1 MTDSAPED
9 RQAGQPGRHKLPAL
23 PCYLNGEYTTLPEAK
38 VSVMDRGFLLGDG
51 VYEMIPAY
59 EGRLF
64 RFDEHM
70 ARLERSLAEL
80 RIANPMTPRQWKDI
94 ALRLLAGHTALT
106 GPGPQAVY
114 VQVTRGVAMREHV
127 MVKGLVPT
135 VFVMVNA
142 AAPVPASQRDQGVA
156 CVTAEDFRWRK
167 AHIKAISL
175 LGSVFARQISADV
188 GAAETI
194 MFRDG
199 SLSEGASSNVWVV
212 KGGTVLGSPRDNL
225 VLEGIRYGLIEDLC
239 RDAGTPFELRRI
251 SRDEVAQADEI
262 ILSSAGKEV
271 LPVTLLDGRP
281 VGNGRPGPIYS
292 KLYEGYQRA
301 KQAQPA

>member
-1 MTDSAPED
+1 MSASANP
-9 RQAGQPGRHKLPAL
+9 RLPAL
-23 PCYLNGEYTTLPEAK
+23 PCYLNGEFTTLPEAK

-64 RFDEHM
+64 RFNEHM
-70 ARLERSLAEL
+70 ARLERSLVEL
-80 RIANPMTPRQWKDI
+80 RIANPMAPAQWKEI
-94 ALRLLAGHTALT
+94 ALRLLAAHAALA
-106 GPGPQAVY
+106 GPGPQAIY
-114 VQVTRGVAMREHV
+114 IQVTRGVAMREHI
-127 MVKGLVPT
+127 MVGGLAPT
-135 VFVMVNA
+135 VFVMANA
-142 AAPVPASQRDQGVA
+142 ATTVPGGQREQGVA

-175 LGSVFARQISADV
+175 LGSVFARQISADL

-199 SLSEGASSNVWVV
+199 FLSEGASSNVWVV
-212 KGGTVLGSPRDNL
+212 KDGTVLGSLRDNL
-225 VLEGIRYGLIEDLC
+225 VLEGIRYGLIEGLC
-239 RDAGTPFELRRI
+239 RDAGITFRLRRI
-251 SRDEVAQADEI
+251 SRDEVVQADEI

-271 LPVTLLDGRP
+271 LPVTLLDGQP
-281 VGNGRPGPIYS
+281 VGNGVPGPIYR

>member
-1 MTDSAPED
+1 MSASAIA
-9 RQAGQPGRHKLPAL
+9 RLPAL
-23 PCYLNGEYTTLPEAK
+23 PCYLNGEFTSLPEAK

-64 RFDEHM
+64 RFNEHM

-80 RIANPMTPRQWKDI
+80 RIANPMPVAQWKEI
-94 ALRLLAGHTALT
+94 AMRLLADHAALA
-106 GPGPQAVY
+106 GPGAQAIY
-114 VQVTRGVAMREHV
+114 IQVTRGVALREHI
-127 MVKGLVPT
+127 MVKGLEPT
-135 VFVMVNA
+135 VFVMANA
-142 AAPVPASQRDQGVA
+142 AAAVPDQQREQGVA

-175 LGSVFARQISADV
+175 LGSVFARQISADA

-199 SLSEGASSNVWVV
+199 FLSEGASSNVWVV
-212 KGGTVLGSPRDNL
+212 KDGTVLGSLRDNL
-225 VLEGIRYGLIEDLC
+225 VLEGIRYGLLESLC
-239 RDAGTPFELRRI
+239 RDAGIPLRLRRI

-271 LPVTLLDGRP
+271 LPVTLLDGQP
-281 VGNGRPGPIYS
+281 VGNGVPGPIYR